1 MGYTQKNN
9 PFQKRGPLKMTG
21 GKKPEKKI
29 DPEVKNTKDEK
40 WTASDT
46 GHLALDMLGM
56 VPLVGEVA
64 DGVNASWYAKE
75 GKYGDAA
82 LSGAAMI
89 PGAGWAAGGT
99 KIAKHMSKL
108 KRVLGFG
115 DKAKDVSKT
124 AKNVSKT
131 TKGKF
136 KMSEDD
142 MLNHVESHGT
152 PHLNKDINP
161 NSRYPENVTEY
172 WRGNKG
178 VVASQ
183 KLVDNA
189 KNFNN
194 TKTLNLKYTG
204 DIHNR
209 SIMEA
214 TIDNG
219 QKVSFLRS
227 TGSGQKS
234 LDWVDKATG
243 KKYQVTS
250 QGINYPVM
258 DKVHHI
264 DPSTGQRSGAGH
276 WWKHETGGKMGN
288 WFDGYG
294 IKNFDQLGK
303 GKFIPQKDEA
313 GKLISKNG
321 VLQGTWDGGLIG
333 EEIIKQTTTVI
344 DNI

>member
-1 MGYTQKNN
+1 MGYTQNNN

-29 DPEVKNTKDEK
+29 DPEEKPIKDDK

-124 AKNVSKT
+124 

-142 MLNHVESHGT
+142 MLGHVESHGT
-152 PHLNKDINP
+152 PFAPNGDVTGYWHGTNKDGIKK
-161 NSRYPENVTEY
+161 S
-172 WRGNKG
+172 
-178 VVASQ
+178 VVAGN
-183 KLVDNA
+183 KLVDFA
-189 KNFNN
+189 KNINN
-194 TKTLNLKYTG
+194 TKTLDLKYTG
-204 DIHNR
+204 DISKR
-209 SIMEA
+209 SVMQA

-227 TGSGQKS
+227 TGGGRKS
-234 LDWVDKATG
+234 LDWVDEATG
-243 KKYQVTS
+243 KKHQVTS

-264 DPSTGQRSGAGH
+264 NSATGQRGRAGH
-276 WWKHETGGKMGN
+276 WFKHEDGGKMGN

-303 GKFIPQKDEA
+303 GKFIPQKDAA
-313 GKLISKNG
+313 GNLVFDG
-321 VLQGTWDGGLIG
+321 DVLQGTCDGGLIG
-333 EEIIKQTTTVI
+333 DEIIKQTTTVI